1 MNIQYKKLGDLLKV
15 CMAKKYS
22 AFTMEQAGLIAR
34 GNKNGNR
41 AIDKMME
48 FCQESK
54 TEKEFLT
61 KAQTLLK
68 DNSHK
73 RVIVWEID

>member
-22 AFTMEQAGLIAR
+22 TFTMEQAGLIAR
-34 GNKNGNR
+34 ANKNGNR

-48 FCQESK
+48 F
-54 TEKEFLT
+54 
-61 KAQTLLK
+61 
-68 DNSHK
+68 
-73 RVIVWEID
+73 